1 MKMPKGPLLVSK
13 PRPKRVTLADVAAKA
28 GVSVATASV
37 AMTGRPSG
45 NCRVSPAVADR
56 IRHAARLLNYRPNLQ
71 ARNLS
76 TQRTH
81 TVALLI
87 KRAAWHV
94 AMPYVS
100 VAQRVL
106 RENGY
111 LEYCTLYP
119 DNRLDSERD
128 NLDLCVQR
136 RVEGIIAMPLIDLQ
150 GRANVEMFNQVY
162 REEGIAV
169 MHLGLSLPGCA
180 APSVVTDE
188 AEGVLRAV
196 RLLHAMGHRRIA
208 HVAIKGYE
216 NADPLNPFRVAH
228 LRYQGYQRAMA
239 ELGLGEEVVL
249 DEAPVKDIEGLFDSA
264 IPLAQK
270 LLKLPA
276 APTAVITF
284 SDHTAAGIMR
294 GLADA
299 GVKVPEQVSVL
310 GVGGQPFARMLRPS
324 LTTLAPQ
331 FEAMAELATRTLL
344 RMIEGGGEASAQSA
358 ALPPVL
364 EPGQSLRAIKD
375 D

>member
-1 MKMPKGPLLVSK
+1 LVK
-13 PRPKRVTLADVAAKA
+13 KVKTKRVTLADVAAKA

-37 AMTGRPSG
+37 AITGRPSG
-45 NCRVSPAVADR
+45 NCRVSPAVAEK
-56 IRHAARLLNYRPNLQ
+56 IRRAAGLLNYRPNLQ

-106 RENGY
+106 REHGY
-111 LEYCTLYP
+111 LEYFTLYP
-119 DNRLDSERD
+119 DNRLETERE

-169 MHLGLSLPGCA
+169 MHLGLGLPGCEI
-180 APSVVTDE
+180 PSVVTDE
-188 AEGVLRAV
+188 REGILHAV

-208 HVAIKGYE
+208 HATIKGY
-216 NADPLNPFRVAH
+216 DDPQPLNPFRIAH
-228 LRYQGYQRAMA
+228 LRYQGYHRAMG
-239 ELGLGEEVVL
+239 ELGLAEQVIL
-249 DEAPVKDIEGLFDSA
+249 DDAPVTDIEGLFNSA
-264 IPLAQK
+264 IPLAGK
-270 LLKLPA
+270 LLKLSPR
-276 APTAVITF
+276 PTAVVTF
-284 SDHTAAGIMR
+284 SDYNAAGIMC
-294 GLADA
+294 GLLDA
-299 GVKVPEQVSVL
+299 GVGVPEEISVL
-310 GVGGQPFARMLRPS
+310 GAGEQPFAKMLRPS

-331 FEAMAELATRTLL
+331 FEAMAELATMTLL
-344 RMIEGGGEASAQSA
+344 RMIEGGEPQSA
-358 ALPPVL
+358 ALAPKLVPR
-364 EPGQSLRAIKD
+364 QSLRAIKD